1 MVKSKFMQAELEWLT
16 ELIDKKKEEK
26 KVEKKYGYHVDIKTG
41 KIVYT
46 KRKRKVVKTIRIKKS
61 ESLNRPLTLGKE

>member
-1 MVKSKFMQAELEWLT
+1 MVKSKFMQSELEWLND
-16 ELIDKKKEEK
+16 LIEQKKEEK
-26 KVEKKYGYHVDIKTG
+26 KVQKKYGYHVDVETG

-46 KRKRKVVKTIRIKKS
+46 KRKSKVVKTIRIKKS

>member
-16 ELIDKKKEEK
+16 EIIEKKKEEI
-26 KVEKKYGYHVDIKTG
+26 KVDKKYGYHVNIETG

-46 KRKRKVVKTIRIKKS
+46 KRKDKVVKTIRRKKS